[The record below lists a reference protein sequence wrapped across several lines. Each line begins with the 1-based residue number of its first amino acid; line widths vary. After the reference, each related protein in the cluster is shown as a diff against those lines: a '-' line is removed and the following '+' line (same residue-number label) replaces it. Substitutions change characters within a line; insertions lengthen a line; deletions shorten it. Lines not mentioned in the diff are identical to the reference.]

1 MDASIKKSYESKIK
15 HLFNDC
21 ACLWAGPVFIAT
33 LILLFSLTNSAHIKF
48 WPEIILFFFIAVFS
62 AMAAKLVGLRWSFYR
77 LNKAIDELND
87 NEFNKSN
94 W

>member
-1 MDASIKKSYESKIK
+1 MDASIKKSYERKIK

-33 LILLFSLTNSAHIKF
+33 LILLFNLTNSAHIKF
-48 WPEIILFFFIAVFS
+48 WPEIILFFFIAVFA

-87 NEFNKSN
+87 NELNKSN